1 MILEIFFE
9 LENED
14 YYKPMR
20 VGSFCSNIYI
30 KYESNGDG
38 DKNLSINKNC
48 NKIKQYSKAI
58 ILDLQKSG
66 NCKSQITIAINFI
79 SSKDTNKE
87 RKWFIK
93 KVMIKSYDLYYHNQI
108 RSNPQIKLLNSFL
121 NRFFLDITFVETQMK
136 GSAFILDS
144 VNLLYYKCNKIHFKV
159 VVQLLIL
166 HTG

>member
-1 MILEIFFE
+1 
-9 LENED
+9 
-14 YYKPMR
+14 
-20 VGSFCSNIYI
+20 
-30 KYESNGDG
+30 
-38 DKNLSINKNC
+38 
-48 NKIKQYSKAI
+48 
-58 ILDLQKSG
+58 
-66 NCKSQITIAINFI
+66 
-79 SSKDTNKE
+79 
-87 RKWFIK
+87 
-93 KVMIKSYDLYYHNQI
+93 MIKSYDLYYQNQI